1 MGEYSDYETKPTKAN
16 ASAFITRTL
25 EENWSAVQQSD
36 GYMKYIATR
45 PRAERLGDHGLFGD
59 EDGVRWYQAA
69 AAYSDFHARLA
80 QMIAMGLT
88 PDDTLCVWLWGRLPV
103 ACACPYVREVTA
115 VDIDAAA
122 LAALRAQAAVHN
134 APPIRIIQAAFP
146 DLPPDSLWDA
156 VVCCFLAA

>member
-1 MGEYSDYETKPTKAN
+1 M
-16 ASAFITRTL
+16 FF
-25 EENWSAVQQSD
+25 W
-36 GYMKYIATR
+36 
-45 PRAERLGDHGLFGD
+45 D

-88 PDDTLCVWLWGRLPV
+88 PDDMLCDLGCGVGCLSL
-103 ACACPYVREVTA
+103 ALAPYVREVTA
-115 VDIDAAA
+115 VDIDARA
-122 LAALRAQAAVHN
+122 LAALRAQAVAHN

-156 VVCCFLAA
+156 VVCCFFGRLTDEGMLDRLLPLCLAATRTAGRCSGSMPSQPTGRPLA